1 MARISHLFPNTGN
14 DYCPQTLFAYG
25 AYKEDGTPNFG
36 LFCWFSYC
44 WTDNFGVMACIG
56 EPKLTQDLIRKNRV
70 FSANLIT
77 EKLLPLADYFG
88 STSGHSPDKMNIPFQ
103 WEKGAALDV
112 PVLSDSPVVFE
123 LEAEKIIELN
133 EQGSVLL
140 VCKIHNVLHD
150 EMLDQ
155 EDIPLAEKMAKIA
168 PVSTT
173 CATYFDWKGN
183 PMANWGQ
190 LAPTIRK

>member
-88 STSGHSPDKMNIPFQ
+88 STSGHSPDKMNIPFR
-103 WEKGAALDV
+103 AAGECAEEAILQSLWHAEPDIAR
-112 PVLSDSPVVFE
+112 DGSPVPSLREFLKTSLSQE
-123 LEAEKIIELN
+123 WERRN
-133 EQGSVLL
+133 MLL
-140 VCKIHNVLHD
+140 
-150 EMLDQ
+150 
-155 EDIPLAEKMAKIA
+155 
-168 PVSTT
+168 
-173 CATYFDWKGN
+173 
-183 PMANWGQ
+183 
-190 LAPTIRK
+190 